1 MSQVSKEYQVRIIIK
16 VDGEEPKNYSQVI
29 SASDAEEAVS
39 KSAGLAVEYGNNKL
53 DSDFSQILFDI
64 RPYEDPT
71 QARMRI
77 IGGNTKGTDR
87 RLPKD
92 PLQLD

>member
-1 MSQVSKEYQVRIIIK
+1 MSQVSKEYKVRIIIK
-16 VDGEEPKNYSQVI
+16 VDGEEDKDYSQVI
-29 SASDAEEAVS
+29 SASDAEEVVS
-39 KSAGLAVEYGNNKL
+39 KSADLAVEYGNDKL
-53 DSDFSQILFDI
+53 HSDFSQILLDI

-77 IGGNTKGTDR
+77 SGVNTKGADR
-87 RLPKD
+87 RLPKY